1 MLLLA
6 AHHLAASGLAGL
18 FPHPGQVAI
27 PNPPPRPRPRRSTTK
42 LTQII
47 GFAKYAALISAGI
60 TFFVG
65 LAVFGAGRVLDH
77 RRAGSTGG
85 LMMASS
91 VLIAILFAGGP
102 EVIQAL
108 AQ

>member
-1 MLLLA
+1 MLLA
-6 AHHLAASGLAGL
+6 ALHHLAATGVTGLI
-18 FPHPGQVAI
+18 PHPGQVVI
-27 PNPPPRPRPRRSTTK
+27 PNPPPAAPTPQINDK

-60 TFFVG
+60 TFFIG

-85 LMMASS
+85 LMMASA
-91 VLIAILFAGGP
+91 VMIAILFAGGP

>member
-18 FPHPGQVAI
+18 FPHPGQVTI
-27 PNPPPRPRPRRSTTK
+27 PNPPPAAPTPEINTK